1 MITGGTGG
9 GQTRAGYRL
18 RAEACYPACMPGRL
32 GSLLAAVLLAVPSA
46 THAGPTDVDRVAG
59 TARQGVRSIVK
70 RLSGASF
77 AGRDNNTPESDRAQR
92 VLIDKLRRFGSGP
105 DTSATGDDAFRQPF
119 QQSGQIGTNLLAV
132 VRGRELPDEYVIVGA
147 HYDHLDSRSTASGSC
162 SIRNPPGGVI
172 CPGATDN
179 AAGVGAVLG
188 IGRALGK
195 LSPPPRRSVVLALWD
210 AEEDGLLGSLY
221 YVNHPLV
228 PLEKTVAYVN
238 FDIQGANLLPS
249 LRRVSFSVG
258 AETGGSALG
267 AFVTDA
273 VAAEGLETMP
283 VSFIFGQLRSDYASF
298 VRIGRIPTVFFS
310 DSTGGCYHT
319 TGDTFDVVDT
329 RKLAVQTRI
338 GFRTTVALA
347 NTLAPPPF
355 RGENPA
361 AATYADALSLNRVF
375 ATAQSDLPLFSPADQ
390 VIVQQLQRDV
400 SAVVAAG
407 PDAFGATQVGTLLSA
422 ALQGIDALTRLP
434 CQRF

>member
-1 MITGGTGG
+1 MRVGW
-9 GQTRAGYRL
+9 
-18 RAEACYPACMPGRL
+18 
-32 GSLLAAVLLAVPSA
+32 SFLLSVLLASSA
-46 THAGPTDVDRVAG
+46 AVAGPSEVDRVAG

-70 RLSGASF
+70 RLSDAVF
-77 AGRDNNTPESDRAQR
+77 AGRDNNTPESDRVQR
-92 VLIDKLRRFGSGP
+92 LLIGKLRRIGTGL
-105 DTSATGDDAFRQPF
+105 DTTATGDDAFRQPF
-119 QQSGQIGTNLLAV
+119 EQSGQVGTNLLAV
-132 VRGRELPDEYVIVGA
+132 IRGRELPDEYVVVGA
-147 HYDHLDSRSTASGSC
+147 HYDHLDSRSMPSGSC
-162 SIRNPPGGVI
+162 SIRNAPGGVI

-188 IGRALGK
+188 LGRALGK
-195 LSPPPRRSVVLALWD
+195 LAQPPRRSVVLALWD

-221 YVNHPLV
+221 YVRHPLV
-228 PLEKTVAYVN
+228 PLSKTVAYVN
-238 FDIQGANLLPS
+238 LDIQGANLLPS

-273 VAAEGLETMP
+273 VAAEGLDTTP
-283 VSFIFGQLRSDYASF
+283 VSFIFGQLRSDYANF
-298 VRIGRIPTVFFS
+298 VRVGKVATVFFS

-338 GFRTTVALA
+338 AFRTTVALA
-347 NTLAPPPF
+347 DTLAPPPF

-361 AATYADALSLNRVF
+361 AATYADALALSHVF

-390 VIVQQLQRDV
+390 VIVQQLQSDV
-400 SAVVAAG
+400 AAVVAAG
-407 PDAFGATQVGTLLSA
+407 PDAFGPAQVGALLTA
-422 ALQGIDALTRLP
+422 AAQGINALTRLP

>member
-1 MITGGTGG
+1 MRVGW
-9 GQTRAGYRL
+9 
-18 RAEACYPACMPGRL
+18 
-32 GSLLAAVLLAVPSA
+32 SFLLSVLLASSA
-46 THAGPTDVDRVAG
+46 AVAGPSEVDRVAG

-70 RLSGASF
+70 RLSDAVF
-77 AGRDNNTPESDRAQR
+77 AGRDNNTPESDRIQR
-92 VLIDKLRRFGSGP
+92 LLIGKLRRIGTGL
-105 DTSATGDDAFRQPF
+105 DTTATRDDAFRQPF
-119 QQSGQIGTNLLAV
+119 EQSGQVGTNLLAV
-132 VRGRELPDEYVIVGA
+132 IRGRELPDEYVVVGA
-147 HYDHLDSRSTASGSC
+147 HYDHLDSRSMPSGSC
-162 SIRNPPGGVI
+162 SIRNAPGGVI

-195 LSPPPRRSVVLALWD
+195 LAQPPRRSVVLALWD

-221 YVNHPLV
+221 YVRHPLV
-228 PLEKTVAYVN
+228 PLSKTVAYVN

-273 VAAEGLETMP
+273 VAAEGLDTTP
-283 VSFIFGQLRSDYASF
+283 VSFIFGQLRSDYANF
-298 VRIGRIPTVFFS
+298 VRVGKVPTVFFS

-338 GFRTTVALA
+338 AFRTTVALA
-347 NTLAPPPF
+347 DTLAPPPF

-361 AATYADALSLNRVF
+361 AATYADALALSHVF

-390 VIVQQLQRDV
+390 VIVQQLQSDV
-400 SAVVAAG
+400 AAVVAAG
-407 PDAFGATQVGTLLSA
+407 PDAFGPAQVGALLTA
-422 ALQGIDALTRLP
+422 AAQGINALTRLP
-434 CQRF
+434 CERF

>member
-1 MITGGTGG
+1 MRRGLT
-9 GQTRAGYRL
+9 AVL
-18 RAEACYPACMPGRL
+18 
-32 GSLLAAVLLAVPSA
+32 SAVLLVASA
-46 THAGPTDVDRVAG
+46 TAHAGAPDVDRVAK
-59 TARQGVRSIVK
+59 TARQGVRAIVK
-70 RLSGASF
+70 RLSGAEF
-77 AGRDNNTPESDRAQR
+77 AGRDNDTPESDQAQR
-92 VLIDKLRRFGSGP
+92 LLIGKLRRFGTGLN
-105 DTSATGDDAFRQPF
+105 TAAAGDDRFRQPF

-132 VRGRELPDEYVIVGA
+132 IRGRELPDEYVIVGA
-147 HYDHLDSRSTASGSC
+147 HYDHLDSRSTPSGSC
-162 SIRNPPGGVI
+162 SIRNAPGGAI

-188 IGRALGK
+188 IGRTLGK
-195 LSPPPRRSVVLALWD
+195 LSQPPRRSVVLALWD

-221 YVNHPLV
+221 YVQHPLV
-228 PLEKTVAYVN
+228 PLSKTVAYVN
-238 FDIQGANLLPS
+238 FDIQGADLLPS

-267 AFVTDA
+267 AFVSDA
-273 VAAEGLETMP
+273 VAAEGLDTTP
-283 VSFIFGQLRSDYASF
+283 VSFIFGQLRSDYANF
-298 VRIGRIPTVFFS
+298 VRVGKVPTVFFS

-361 AATYADALSLNRVF
+361 AATYADALSLSHVF

-390 VIVQQLQRDV
+390 VLLQQLQSDV
-400 SAVVAAG
+400 SAVVVAG
-407 PDAFGATQVGTLLSA
+407 PDAFGPAQVGTLLSA
-422 ALQGIDALTRLP
+422 AAQGINALTRLP